1 LTSPKFTLRDLPHYF
16 VVDEGLHRGAQPT
29 ERGFEI
35 LKDEGVKT
43 VINLRDEKHM
53 HTAEAEIIKRL
64 GLTYVAIDMDPFL
77 PPSDEKIEKF
87 LKIVTNA
94 AMAPTFVHCLHGQ
107 DRTGMIVG
115 IYRMV
120 VHGFDYGRAFDE
132 MCSLGFHR
140 EFVNLEKTARRWEGR
155 KI

>member
-16 VVDEGLHRGAQPT
+16 VVDEGLHRGGQPT

-35 LKDEGVKT
+35 LKKEGVKT
-43 VINLRDEKHM
+43 VINLRDEQHM
-53 HTAEAEIIKRL
+53 LTAEAEIIKRL
-64 GLTYVAIDMDPFL
+64 GMTYVAIDMDPFL

-87 LKIVTNA
+87 LKIVRDSQR
-94 AMAPTFVHCLHGQ
+94 APTFVHCLHGQ

-120 VHGFDYGRAFDE
+120 VHGFDYQRAFDE